1 MYREK
6 CLALLL
12 GLCLL
17 TGCVFA
23 PARPTPVPTSSP
35 TPAPT
40 ALTWLHGFYANSSYS
55 QISLA
60 DEMDAVSL
68 GWARLRLDESGP
80 WISTTRE
87 NGNEWIV
94 PKDPHLA
101 TDYLKERSIPYNLCV
116 YASASGKVELG
127 GEEVGVLAAAISPE
141 YRARTVAAL
150 VAAGSDYSGLT
161 IDFEGLREDRRE
173 DFSSFMEELREAL
186 PSKKLLYAAV
196 PPDRW
201 YKGYDYRA
209 IGAVCDK
216 VILMAHDYQWTR
228 APEENLGTPY
238 TDTPIAP
245 IGQVAQAL
253 ARFTDPDTGV
263 QDLSKTAI
271 AVAFSCAGVEVDE
284 EGLLVDTKVYNPG
297 TAILTRRLLQTDAE
311 KGWSEEHQ
319 APYVFYHDEEGRRY
333 RVWYEDAR
341 SVAAKVELA
350 YQYGVTGLSLW
361 RLGTVP
367 AEESY
372 DVWSVVLDQLEP

>member
-1 MYREK
+1 MKKQR
-6 CLALLL
+6 LAALLL
-12 GLCLL
+12 GLLTL

-23 PARPTPVPTSSP
+23 PAGPTARPTPSP

-55 QISLA
+55 QLA
-60 DEMDAVSL
+60 LTDDMDAVSL
-68 GWARLRLDESGP
+68 GWGRLRLDESGP
-80 WISTTRE
+80 WVSTTRE
-87 NGNEWIV
+87 NGNEWVV

-101 TDYLKERSIPYNLCV
+101 TNYLRERAIPYNLCV
-116 YASASGKVELG
+116 YASALSKVELAG
-127 GEEVGVLAAAISPE
+127 QEVGVLATAISPE
-141 YRARTVAAL
+141 YRERTVAAL
-150 VAAGSDYSGLT
+150 VAAAEDYSGLSV
-161 IDFEGLREDRRE
+161 DFEGLREGQRD
-173 DFSSFMEELREAL
+173 DFSSFMEELRQAL
-186 PSKKLLYAAV
+186 PAEKLLYAAV

-209 IGAVCDK
+209 IGEVCDK
-216 VILMAHDYQWTR
+216 VILMAHDYQWTQ

-245 IGQVAQAL
+245 IGQVAEAL
-253 ARFTDPDTGV
+253 AHFTDPDTGV
-263 QDLSKTAI
+263 GDLSKAAM

-284 EGLLVDTKVYNPG
+284 EGLLLDTRVYNPG
-297 TAILTRRLLQTDAE
+297 TATLTRRLLQEDAE
-311 KGWSEEHQ
+311 KGWSEEYQ

-333 RVWYEDAR
+333 RVWYEDER
-341 SVAAKVELA
+341 SVGAKVKLA

-372 DVWSVVLDQLEP
+372 DVWSVVLDQLEK

>member
-1 MYREK
+1 MQTK
-6 CLALLL
+6 KLAALLL
-12 GLCLL
+12 GLGLL

-23 PARPTPVPTSSP
+23 PARSTPAPTPSP

-55 QISLA
+55 QLHLT

-68 GWARLRLDESGP
+68 GWGRLRLDERGP
-80 WISTTRE
+80 WVSTTRE

-101 TDYLKERSIPYNLCV
+101 TGYLEERSIPYNLCV
-116 YASASGKVELG
+116 YASASSKVELDG
-127 GEEVGVLAAAISPE
+127 AETGVLAAAISPD

-161 IDFEGLREDRRE
+161 IDFEGLREGQRE

-186 PSKKLLYAAV
+186 PSEKLLYAAV

-245 IGQVAQAL
+245 IGQVAEAL
-253 ARFTDPDTGV
+253 AHFTDPDAGV
-263 QDLSKTAI
+263 QDLSKAAM

-284 EGLLVDTKVYNPG
+284 EGLLVDTRVYNPG
-297 TAILTRRLLQTDAE
+297 TATLTRRLLQEDAQ
-311 KGWSEEHQ
+311 KGWSEEYQ
-319 APYVFYHDEEGRRY
+319 APYVFYHDEEGHRY

-372 DVWSVVLDQLEP
+372 DVWSVVLAQME